1 MPRPTRAEL
10 DAEIVE
16 AAAELFTA
24 QGYRGTSVQ
33 EIADRVGYSKTGLLH
48 RFPSKG
54 RLLAATLIGPLTEFA
69 ALRATWG
76 ALPHGPERHRRA
88 SADLVDLAL
97 RHRSR
102 LALLFNSGLP
112 VLPGA
117 LAGVEGLDDLGD
129 HRTETL
135 AAFADADDLAGT
147 IRAQLAVTGLV
158 STVAARQDVPDDVL
172 RTPLLRAFR
181 AACGISAHA
190 VPNGGS
196 AC

>member
-24 QGYRGTSVQ
+24 QGYLGTSVQ

-48 RFPSKG
+48 RFPSKE

-76 ALPHGPERHRRA
+76 ALPQRSERQLRA

-117 LAGVEGLDDLGD
+117 LAGVAGLGDLGD

-147 IRAQLAVTGLV
+147 VRAQLAVTGLV
-158 STVAARQDVPDDVL
+158 STVAARQDLADELL
-172 RTPLLRAFR
+172 RAPLLSAFR
-181 AACGISAHA
+181 AACGICAHP
-190 VPNGGS
+190 VPEEG
-196 AC
+196 APC

>member
-24 QGYRGTSVQ
+24 QGYLGTSVQ

-48 RFPSKG
+48 RFPSKE
-54 RLLAATLIGPLTEFA
+54 RLLAATLRGPLTEFA
-69 ALRATWG
+69 ALRATWS
-76 ALPHGPERHRRA
+76 ALPDGPERHRRA

-117 LAGVEGLDDLGD
+117 LAGVEGMGDLGD

-135 AAFADADDLAGT
+135 AAFAYPDDLAGT

-158 STVAARQDVPDDVL
+158 STVAARQDVPDDLL
-172 RTPLLRAFR
+172 RAPLLRAFR

-190 VPNGGS
+190 VRREGS

>member
-24 QGYRGTSVQ
+24 QGYLGTSVQ

-48 RFPSKG
+48 RFPSKE
-54 RLLAATLIGPLTEFA
+54 RLLAATLTGPLTEFA

-76 ALPHGPERHRRA
+76 ALPDGPGRQLRA

-117 LAGVEGLDDLGD
+117 LATVAGLGDLGD

-172 RTPLLRAFR
+172 RTPLLDAFR
-181 AACGISAHA
+181 AACGISAPA
-190 VPNGGS
+190 VRNGGS